1 VADYEELVN
10 ILRNCVQSA
19 NGLNIQ
25 AADAIEELCREK
37 KRLEDKTIELQAIAD
52 HYEAA
57 SQEWF
62 QTACEYKNAAPKWI
76 SVDERLP
83 ESGTHVLVCCR
94 VKWLG
99 GGGHSYVCD
108 AFHSDS
114 KTIPCSYNDDI
125 DMEYDE
131 EKDEYYFPEGWWE
144 VIKNWDE
151 YSCVAIADFVT
162 HWMPLPEPPKE
173 DA

>member
-1 VADYEELVN
+1 MRDYEKLVN

-25 AADAIEELCREK
+25 AADAIEELQKALDVVNDAHNEGYDVGYWAGR
-37 KRLEDKTIELQAIAD
+37 RD
-52 HYEAA
+52 YE
-57 SQEWF
+57 
-62 QTACEYKNAAPKWI
+62 PKWI
-76 SVDERLP
+76 SVEGRLP

-99 GGGHSYVCD
+99 GGGYSYVCD
-108 AFHSDS
+108 AFHSDP
-114 KTIPCSYNDDI
+114 KTITCSYNDDI

-173 DA
+173 DDNA

>member
-1 VADYEELVN
+1 MRDYEELVSV
-10 ILRNCVQSA
+10 LRDLSEDTGDECA
-19 NGLNIQ
+19 E
-25 AADAIEELCREK
+25 AAEAIEELKQNIEQYKLYLQDTINDLCSAHEK
-37 KRLEDKTIELQAIAD
+37 E
-52 HYEAA
+52 
-57 SQEWF
+57 
-62 QTACEYKNAAPKWI
+62 PKWI
-76 SVDERLP
+76 SVEERLP
-83 ESGTHVLVCCR
+83 DSGTHVLVCCR

-108 AFHSDS
+108 AFHSES

-144 VIKNWDE
+144 VVKNWDE

-173 DA
+173 DGNA

>member
-1 VADYEELVN
+1 MRDYEELVKR
-10 ILRNCVQSA
+10 LREH
-19 NGLNIQ
+19 NGWALNETLDQ
-25 AADAIEELCREK
+25 AADAIEELS
-37 KRLEDKTIELQAIAD
+37 ED
-52 HYEAA
+52 
-57 SQEWF
+57 
-62 QTACEYKNAAPKWI
+62 NAALNGVVTNLLEKLADFGKTFKWI
-76 SVDERLP
+76 SVEDRLP

-108 AFHSDS
+108 AFHSDP

-162 HWMPLPEPPKE
+162 HWMPLPPSPVEE
-173 DA
+173 D